1 MGTTQQFKA
10 VLHLFLCLNPFSSLT
25 QVHMPPTIYYIR
37 CWLVIWVHEADKCS
51 LFKNRKCSLLI
62 SQDPKG
68 KCKLKICIL
77 FLSIW
82 IATHCACTIRKNKSE
97 LTLQWSLN
105 FDHNML
111 SLSCTRL
118 MRSSVCCPSGV
129 SLHSSHLASE
139 WWCGSSTINTLSD
152 KISSSLASVCIKY
165 VYLDDFSCLNFC
177 SICSICG
184 LYFHSRFS
192 MFLFWP

>member
-1 MGTTQQFKA
+1 MILIFCTEIFFLKKIKLNWNFLHFRGDNKQQFKA

-25 QVHMPPTIYYIR
+25 QVPMPPRIYYIR

-97 LTLQWSLN
+97 LNLQWSLN

-118 MRSSVCCPSGV
+118 MRSSVCCPSAFLCTLLILHKSGGV
-129 SLHSSHLASE
+129 SHQQ
-139 WWCGSSTINTLSD
+139 
-152 KISSSLASVCIKY
+152 
-165 VYLDDFSCLNFC
+165 
-177 SICSICG
+177 
-184 LYFHSRFS
+184 
-192 MFLFWP
+192 